1 MSGGPATLLLP
12 SQGDDRSRIAVF
24 SKLAR
29 DFMWPY
35 EDILAV
41 RPGTTC
47 EDMINRLA
55 SARAPCAVVVDV
67 GGRPIGI
74 ITERDIVR
82 RITYRASGDTP
93 VEQVMTSP
101 VMTIRRKDYLYH
113 AIALM
118 RRHGLRHMPV
128 VDADGQFAGLLSLD
142 VSLAAVDDRLMRQV
156 DRLTHDSSLEGLRAL
171 KASQIE
177 LAEDLFADRLPAP
190 EIQQLLTR
198 INNDIYRRAGEATL
212 AQMAREGWGE
222 VPVPACVIV
231 TGSGGRGEN
240 FLLPDQ
246 DNGIIIADYPDARHP
261 QVDAFYREL
270 AERLCRDL
278 DAIGIPYC
286 NGYCMAINPLW
297 RKSLSQWLEQITLW
311 GKKSNFVAI
320 RLADI
325 FFDFQPVWGHYELA
339 FDLRRKVTR
348 LVRKN
353 HHFLRQMFQDKVGHN
368 VALGFF
374 GGFVTERE
382 QGQHRGQVNLKHTGT
397 IPLVG
402 AVRLL
407 ALREGVEETSTL
419 DRIRVLAEMDVLSS
433 NELAELTAAFDL
445 ITAILLRSQLA
456 SSRTGKPVTYYV
468 DPDRMTRSERQAL
481 LDSLKAI
488 DSLRKRVHLEFTG
501 QIF

>member
-1 MSGGPATLLLP
+1 MSEHTPPHGNRART
-12 SQGDDRSRIAVF
+12 AVF

-29 DFMWPY
+29 DYMRPS
-35 EDILAV
+35 EEVLAV
-41 RPGTTC
+41 RTSTPC
-47 EDMINRLA
+47 EDMISQLVA
-55 SARAPCAVVVDV
+55 MRATCAVIIDAA
-67 GGRPIGI
+67 GRPVGI
-74 ITERDIVR
+74 VTERDIAL
-82 RITYRASGDTP
+82 RIAYRVPGETP
-93 VEQVMTSP
+93 VERVMTSP
-101 VMTIRRKDYLYH
+101 VLTIRRTDYLYY

-128 VDADGQFAGLLSLD
+128 VDGRGQLAGLLFLHD
-142 VSLAAVDDRLMRQV
+142 ALAATDEQLMLQV
-156 DRLTHDSSLEGLRAL
+156 DRLTHEGTRDGLRAL
-171 KASQIE
+171 KAAQVG
-177 LAEDLFADRLPAP
+177 LAEDLFADNLPAP

-198 INNDIYRRAGEATL
+198 INNDIYRRVGEATL
-212 AQMAREGWGE
+212 TQMAAEGWGD
-222 VPVPACVIV
+222 VPVEACLIV

-240 FLLPDQ
+240 FLFPDQ
-246 DNGIIIADYPDARHP
+246 DNGIIIADYPDVRHA

-286 NGYCMAINPLW
+286 NGYCMAVNPLW
-297 RKSLSQWLEQITLW
+297 RKSLSQWTEQIALW

-325 FFDFQPVWGHYELA
+325 FFDFQPVFGRHELA
-339 FDLRRKVTR
+339 IELRRRVTG
-348 LVRKN
+348 LVRNN

-382 QGQHRGQVNLKHTGT
+382 QREHRRRVNLKHTGT

-407 ALREGVEETSTL
+407 ALREGVEATSTL
-419 DRIRVLAEMDVLSS
+419 ERIDTLAGQGVLSG
-433 NELAELTAAFDL
+433 NERADLTAAFDL
-445 ITAILLRSQLA
+445 VTRVLLRHQIADLKA
-456 SSRTGKPVTYYV
+456 GKPVTYHV
-468 DPDRMTRSERQAL
+468 DPHRLPKPERHAL

-488 DSLRKRVHLEFTG
+488 DTLRKRVHLEFTG

>member
-1 MSGGPATLLLP
+1 MSGGAETGAPTRGLH
-12 SQGDDRSRIAVF
+12 SRTAVF

-29 DFMWPY
+29 DFMRPR
-35 EDILAV
+35 EEVLAV
-41 RPGTTC
+41 RSGTAC
-47 EDMINRLA
+47 ADMISQLA
-55 SARAPCAVVVDV
+55 STRASCSVVVDA

-74 ITERDIVR
+74 VTERDIAL
-82 RITYRASGDTP
+82 RIAFRVAGETP
-93 VEQVMTSP
+93 VERIMTSP
-101 VMTIRRKDYLYH
+101 VMTIRRQDYLYH

-128 VDADGQFAGLLSLD
+128 VDSGGVLSGLLFLHD
-142 VSLAAVDDRLMRQV
+142 ALAAADDQLMHQV
-156 DRLTHDSSLEGLRAL
+156 ERLTHENTKDGLRAL
-171 KASQIE
+171 KAAQVE
-177 LAEDLFADRLPAP
+177 LAEDLFADNLPAP

-198 INNDIYRRAGEATL
+198 INNDIYRRVGEATL
-212 AQMAREGWGE
+212 AQMAAEGWGD
-222 VPVPACVIV
+222 VPVPGCVIV

-246 DNGIIIADYPDARHP
+246 DNGIIIDGYPDARHA

-278 DAIGIPYC
+278 DTIGIPYC
-286 NGYCMAINPLW
+286 NGYCMAVNPLW
-297 RKSLSQWLEQITLW
+297 RKSLPQWLAQIALW

-325 FFDFQPVWGHYELA
+325 FFDFQPVWGRHELA
-339 FDLRRKVTR
+339 ADLRRKVTAM
-348 LVRKN
+348 VRNN

-382 QGQHRGQVNLKHTGT
+382 QREHRGQVNLKHTGT

-402 AVRLL
+402 AIRLL
-407 ALREGVEETSTL
+407 ALREGVEATSTL
-419 DRIRVLAEMDVLSS
+419 RRIQALNAQGVLSAG
-433 NELAELTAAFDL
+433 EHAELTAAFDL
-445 ITAILLRSQLA
+445 ITGILLRHQIGDLKS
-456 SSRTGKPVTYYV
+456 GKPVTYYV
-468 DPDRMTRSERQAL
+468 DPDRLTRPDRQAL
-481 LDSLKAI
+481 LASLKAI
-488 DSLRKRVHLEFTG
+488 DALRKRVHLEFTG